1 VEHIV
6 FLDRRNIRTELRR
19 PFFEHTWTEYD
30 ISRPEEL
37 RPRLDGATIAITN
50 RMFLREEHL
59 PPSLRLIA
67 LSATGYECIDLDACR
82 ARGIAVCNVRGWS
95 VSVPEHVFALALA
108 LRRNLPGYIA
118 AVKDGAWSRATSFC
132 ALLEPLDQTLYGHT
146 LGIIGHG
153 TLGQSVARIAHGFD
167 MTVLVAEHKGV
178 PEPRPNRLPFDDVL
192 RQSDVLVV
200 LCPLTPATRGLI
212 GARELALMKRT
223 AVLINCARGGIVVE
237 QDLADALVR
246 RQIGGAGVDVLEV
259 EPPPADHPLLRLH
272 GEIDTLI
279 ITPHVAWASRDSL
292 DRLGEQLIQN
302 VEAFVRGEPRNLVS
316 AGSVRA
322 PAQ

>member
-1 VEHIV
+1 MEHIV

-19 PFFEHTWTEYD
+19 PAFEHTWTEYD
-30 ISRPEEL
+30 VSRPDEL

-50 RMFLREEHL
+50 RMFLRGEHL

-108 LRRNLPGYIA
+108 LRRNLRGYTA
-118 AVKDGAWSRATSFC
+118 AVRDGAWSRATSFC
-132 ALLEPLDQTLYGHT
+132 ALQEPLDQTLCGHT
-146 LGIIGHG
+146 IGIIGYG
-153 TLGQSVARIAHGFD
+153 TLGQTVARIARGFD
-167 MTVLVAEHKGV
+167 MTVLVAEHKGAT
-178 PEPRPNRLPFDDVL
+178 EPRPDRMLFDDVL

-237 QDLADALVR
+237 RDLADALIR
-246 RQIGGAGVDVLEV
+246 QQIGGAGVDVLEV
-259 EPPPADHPLLRLH
+259 EPPPSDHPLLRLQ
-272 GEIDTLI
+272 GELDTLLV
-279 ITPHVAWASRDSL
+279 TPHVAWASRDSL
-292 DRLGEQLIQN
+292 DRLGEQLMQN
-302 VEAFVRGEPRNLVS
+302 IEAFVRGEPRNLV
-316 AGSVRA
+316 A
-322 PAQ
+322 